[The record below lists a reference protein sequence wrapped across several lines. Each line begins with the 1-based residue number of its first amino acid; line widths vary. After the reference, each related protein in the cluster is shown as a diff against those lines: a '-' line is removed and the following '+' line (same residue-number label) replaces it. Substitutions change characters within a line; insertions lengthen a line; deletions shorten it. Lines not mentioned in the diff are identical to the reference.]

1 MLNTFQ
7 TQETGNQTETVKL
20 KTRSLHFNFTF
31 QKINGAVKDWVVIVM
46 VLEGREGPLF

>member
-20 KTRSLHFNFTF
+20 KTRSLHFNLR
-31 QKINGAVKDWVVIVM
+31 KIKDM
-46 VLEGREGPLF
+46 NKDKTEDH

>member
-20 KTRSLHFNFTF
+20 KTRPLHFNFTF
-31 QKINGAVKDWVVIVM
+31 QKNINGAAG
-46 VLEGREGPLF
+46 L

>member
-20 KTRSLHFNFTF
+20 KTRSLHFNLNKNNYMDDEKRILLMLLVNTHST
-31 QKINGAVKDWVVIVM
+31 K
-46 VLEGREGPLF
+46 

>member
-31 QKINGAVKDWVVIVM
+31 QKINGGLGGVLGVM
-46 VLEGREGPLF
+46 E